1 MMLMEREM
9 RNEKMQVE
17 QEMMRRAREEEEAK
31 RRAEMRK
38 L

>member
-17 QEMMRRAREEEEAK
+17 QEMKRRAREEEEAK

>member
-1 MMLMEREM
+1 M

>member
-31 RRAEMRK
+31 KRAEMRK